1 MISFLFIF
9 IFIFISFS
17 IFFFFFFFHYFLSIY
32 LYIYSDP
39 ENYLTNYSIGC
50 YYYLIKDYTKCR
62 EFYCKCNLLNNEFP
76 ECWVSLGLLYSSQ
89 DESDQSINTYIEAH
103 KLYPGNVNIIINLAI
118 EYIKTNNLNLSEQ
131 YLLSVKDENVTNPL
145 LWNELGV
152 IYYRQNKYDQSQL
165 CFLNVMKIVSKLP
178 KRLLSNWECT
188 IINLGHIYRIKEE
201 YSKAI
206 EYFEMGI
213 KLNPKISSSYSALG
227 LCYYLN
233 GNNEKA
239 IINFHKCLMID
250 NDDPIGSELLQMCLD
265 DDIHDI
271 STLLLRG
278 DNSNNSVN
286 EKKNDSMELNVSD
299 ISEITSESP

>member
-1 MISFLFIF
+1 MN
-9 IFIFISFS
+9 
-17 IFFFFFFFHYFLSIY
+17 
-32 LYIYSDP
+32 SDP
-39 ENYLTNYSIGC
+39 EYYLTNYSIGC
-50 YYYLIKDYTKCR
+50 YYCLIKDYTKCR

-76 ECWVSLGLLYSSQ
+76 ECWISLGLLYSNQ

-118 EYIKTNNLNLSEQ
+118 EYMKTNNLILSEQ

-152 IYYRQNKYDQSQL
+152 IYYRQNKYDQSLL
-165 CFLNVMKIVSKLP
+165 CFLNVMKIVSNLP
-178 KRLLSNWECT
+178 KRLLNNWECT
-188 IINLGHIYRIKEE
+188 IINLGHIYRIKED
-201 YSKAI
+201 YNKAI

-213 KLNPKISSSYSALG
+213 KLNPKISSSYSSLG

-265 DDIHDI
+265 DDIENVDA
-271 STLLLRG
+271 LLLRG
-278 DNSNNSVN
+278 DNVNNNNNNNNSRMSKMN
-286 EKKNDSMELNVSD
+286 KNDSMELNVSD